1 MNASEKAGHTFLAS
15 LGKTRLRPGGI
26 EATEWLFKQAG
37 FSADN
42 KVLEVACNM
51 GTTSIE
57 LAQRFHCTV
66 YAIDMDKGAL
76 AKARQNIVREG
87 VDHRVIVMEA
97 NAGRLPFDVVINEA
111 MLTMYADKA
120 KEKLVAEYFRVLK
133 PGGRLLTHDI
143 MYTHDTLGEDARR
156 QLQGVVKSN
165 VSPLS
170 AAAWRTL
177 FQRSGFDAVSIHH
190 GPMSLM
196 SPRGLMKDEGF
207 IQALK
212 IVCNGLLKREN
223 RPRFL
228 SMLRFFQRHK
238 KHLNFIAC
246 CSVKAIQVKSPK

>member
-1 MNASEKAGHTFLAS
+1 M
-15 LGKTRLRPGGI
+15 RV
-26 EATEWLFKQAG
+26 G
-37 FSADN
+37 FAD
-42 KVLEVACNM
+42 E
-51 GTTSIE
+51 T
-57 LAQRFHCTV
+57 
-66 YAIDMDKGAL
+66 
-76 AKARQNIVREG
+76 
-87 VDHRVIVMEA
+87 
-97 NAGRLPFDVVINEA
+97 FDVVINEA

>member
-1 MNASEKAGHTFLAS
+1 
-15 LGKTRLRPGGI
+15 
-26 EATEWLFKQAG
+26 
-37 FSADN
+37 
-42 KVLEVACNM
+42 
-51 GTTSIE
+51 

-97 NAGRLPFDVVINEA
+97 NAGRLPFADETFDVVINEA

-207 IQALK
+207 IQALI